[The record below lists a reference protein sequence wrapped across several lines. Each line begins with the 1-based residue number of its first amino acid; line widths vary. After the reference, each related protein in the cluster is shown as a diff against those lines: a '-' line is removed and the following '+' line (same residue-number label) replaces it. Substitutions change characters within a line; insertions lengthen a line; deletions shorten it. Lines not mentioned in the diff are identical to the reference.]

1 MGNIIHLAVDTE
13 RSGTGVGREGGDD
26 RARFGAFFVR
36 GAETAIDRRDLVG
49 MDRDPASKAIAAR
62 AAAIGLE
69 PCRVAEI
76 GVERVA
82 GSNPRRGRGIE
93 AERAR
98 PPLGVGPA
106 PALPL
111 SSEAPR

>member
-1 MGNIIHLAVDTE
+1 MRISDWSSDVCSSDL
-13 RSGTGVGREGGDD
+13 
-26 RARFGAFFVR
+26 R

-76 GVERVA
+76 GVERVD

-93 AERAR
+93 AERAPIGR
-98 PPLGVGPA
+98 ASGRERVCQYVSISGVAGS
-106 PALPL
+106 LKKNTIIQKKE
-111 SSEAPR
+111 SKE